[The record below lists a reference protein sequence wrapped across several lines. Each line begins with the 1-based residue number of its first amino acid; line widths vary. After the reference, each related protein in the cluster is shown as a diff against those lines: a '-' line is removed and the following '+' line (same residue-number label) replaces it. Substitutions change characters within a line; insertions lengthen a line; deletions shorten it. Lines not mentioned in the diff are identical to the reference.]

1 MMVPACG
8 AFRGWAW
15 SDLAMTQVSGGFMG
29 AAPDDL
35 LVYQDPTGLNGDQAY
50 IQQANNQTPVSMNN
64 IGFENATDSQGDAER
79 SLFIYHYPRDAADRA
94 GQFICSATG
103 WRAPGRDRVDV
114 DGRPY
119 IKGWEPKKGKN
130 FNQLE
135 LGS

>member
-29 AAPDDL
+29 AAPDDI
-35 LVYQDPTGLNGDQAY
+35 LVYQDPTGFNGDQAY
-50 IQQANNQTPVSMNN
+50 IQNANNQTPVSMNN
-64 IGFENATDSQGDAER
+64 IGLVNATDAQGDAER
-79 SLFIYHYPRDAADRA
+79 ALYIYAYPNGPADRA

-103 WRAPGRDRVDV
+103 WRAPGRFRVCV
-114 DGRPY
+114 DGRFY
-119 IKGWEPKKGKN
+119 IKGYEPKKGKN

>member
-50 IQQANNQTPVSMNN
+50 IQNANNQIPVSGNN
-64 IGFENATDSQGDAER
+64 VGFENATDSQGDAER
-79 SLFIYHYPRDAADRA
+79 ATFIYAYPKDKADRA
-94 GQFICSATG
+94 GQFLCAATG
-103 WRAPGRDRVDV
+103 WRSPGRYKRTV
-114 DGRPY
+114 DGRDY
-119 IKGWEPKKGKN
+119 IAGYEPKKGKD

-135 LGS
+135 LGD